1 VNIADLILQ
10 VPLAGGALFVVYMF
24 VAGKLHTDNEFQRV
38 VRERDE
44 YKKAAETERRI
55 STEVAQTGSVTNQLL
70 GAIVNLSAER
80 QGIPPIKV
88 IQSTSEDV
96 TKP

>member
-1 VNIADLILQ
+1 MNWTELIMQ
-10 VPLAGGALFVVYMF
+10 VPLAAGALFLVYMF

-38 VRERDE
+38 IRERDE

-55 STEVAQTGSVTNQLL
+55 ATEVAQTGSVTNQLL
-70 GAIVNLSAER
+70 GAVVSLSAER
-80 QGIPPIKV
+80 QGVPPPRV
-88 IQSTSEDV
+88 IQVQPEEV